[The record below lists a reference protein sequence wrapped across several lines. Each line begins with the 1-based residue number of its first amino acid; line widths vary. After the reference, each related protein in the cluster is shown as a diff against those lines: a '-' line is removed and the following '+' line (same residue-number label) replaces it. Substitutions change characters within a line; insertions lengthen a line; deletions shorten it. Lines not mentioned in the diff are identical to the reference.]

1 MLKALYEESVEWCQ
15 GRIWYLRLI
24 VLIFFGY
31 IFIKHLDS
39 ATYQSIFKPL
49 NLGIHELGHYLFA
62 FLGRFMEM
70 AGGSITQCL
79 APVVSMMMFLR
90 LQRDFFAIAF
100 CFGWLATNFF
110 DVAVY
115 AADARL
121 MQLPL
126 VRPGGGEVIHDWNYL
141 LGRMGLLEWDGTI
154 AFLFSAGGVVAM
166 IICLAGGGWLVWNM
180 ITSGRNRE

>member
-1 MLKALYEESVEWCQ
+1 MLKQLYEESLDWCK
-15 GRIWYLRLI
+15 GRIWYLRLA

-31 IFIKHLDS
+31 IFISHLS
-39 ATYQSIFKPL
+39 SSSYQSIFKPL
-49 NLGIHELGHYLFA
+49 NLGVHELGHYLFA

-70 AGGSITQCL
+70 SGGAITQCL
-79 APVVSMMMFLR
+79 APVVSMIMFFR

-141 LGRMGLLEWDGTI
+141 LGRMGMLEWDGAI
-154 AFLFSAGGVVAM
+154 AFLFNAGGVVSM
-166 IICLAGGGWLVWNM
+166 LICLVGGGWLVWNM
-180 ITSGRNRE
+180 MKRSGE